1 MMRPLIPVA
10 VLALALSSCSGSDPQ
25 STSLSSELEQELRHD
40 ASAETISDLANYLDK
55 HEDARVDDAD
65 LDALAKLLDANMQQV
80 RATIS
85 DNGGARSLDVEPE
98 PLLRVVSELQGD
110 ETLRTDVLDAV
121 SATTVDEAA
130 AATERYVVGRRDD
143 STEAALNSSFH
154 DTALATGALA
164 TALGVDG
171 YEAEATVED
180 VAARVAS
187 GSGDIQVAPG
197 RELILRSIIAASY
210 LHSPPELLSPALSKR
225 PPLEEPGTVDQVY
238 EWLDTDTAP
247 IGSGYLRAISEGL
260 EGPWFDGG
268 ELVPRNL

>member
-1 MMRPLIPVA
+1 MMKLLIPLA
-10 VLALALSSCSGSDPQ
+10 VLVLTLSACGEADPQ
-25 STSLSSELEQELRHD
+25 PTSLSSDLKDELRHD
-40 ASAETISDLANYLDK
+40 ASAETISDLARYLDK

-65 LDALAKLLDANMQQV
+65 LAPLAELLNANMQQV

-85 DNGGARSLDVEPE
+85 DNGGARSLDVEPG
-98 PLLRVVSELQGD
+98 PMLRVVTQLQND
-110 ETLRTDVLDAV
+110 EALRTDVLNAV
-121 SATTVDEAA
+121 SAATVDETA
-130 AATERYVVGRRDD
+130 AATKRYVAGRRND
-143 STEAALNSSFH
+143 STEAALDSSLH

-187 GSGDIQVAPG
+187 GSGEVRVTPG
-197 RELILRSIIAASY
+197 RELILRSIIAANY
-210 LHSPPELLSPALSKR
+210 LHSPPELLPPGLSKR
-225 PPLEEPGTVDQVY
+225 PPLEEPDTVEQVY
-238 EWLDTDTAP
+238 EWLDTDPSP
-247 IGSGYLRAISEGL
+247 IGSGYLQAISEGL